1 MQEDNSNEKN
11 GLAGTIASSAVGL
24 VLSVAMSYMHLY
36 KNLILGIIIPLY
48 LVMLVREIK
57 HKRIINIVILIITI
71 IFCAI
76 LIIFG
81 EKNYVQNEIPENVER
96 AELEIDLSKM
106 LLKYSDD
113 HGIKELKTEINDELV
128 PEEIKFES
136 YDYDV
141 TIDDWKME
149 DGKVIISGVPVGNCG
164 IELKFENYDLISE
177 KCKLNKKDLENGK
190 WKKELILQEEGDYKN
205 FEIQLVDSYG
215 NSLSE
220 KRCDIYVDG
229 YNDKITDAVTD
240 SDGKITYSFTGKIDD
255 IICLVLYTGENSYNK
270 MIDISS
276 NSSLIK
282 VEYEDVLSEKTVKD
296 NEHKQELEKLKADS
310 SNQEKME
317 MQENPRKLLQ
327 NENLDMGSL
336 KTEGT
341 LITEWED
348 ALSQDEQEKNINITL
363 SENGGVWIE
372 FIHQNLTSDNQAW
385 KIMVSDTNGDVQME
399 FTSLMSKENTVSQF
413 VGLAAGNYIVTVKS
427 YSSFSDAP
435 YHVRIFQNQKAN
447 YDMEPNGETLTANK
461 FHELKN
467 NEVQTFYGNLT
478 DSNDIDY
485 YSFELIKKG
494 VIAFDFKH
502 ENFTNDCNGWYISIK
517 NSDSEE
523 LCYFRVSWQATQTGS
538 PNIGLEAGKYYIQI
552 GNYGSLNR
560 EPYALSLVWH
570 ESDYW
575 ESEFNNAILNA
586 DPLIVGYYQHGSLM
600 SGDDVDYYMF
610 QCEKTGTY
618 RLTFEHENLTQDD
631 VGWYIDVLDKDSDK
645 VLDERVQ
652 SRWNETTVSKSV
664 RLTQGNTYY
673 ILVSG
678 SYYSSN
684 ADYKFKLEE

>member
-1 MQEDNSNEKN
+1 
-11 GLAGTIASSAVGL
+11 
-24 VLSVAMSYMHLY
+24 
-36 KNLILGIIIPLY
+36 
-48 LVMLVREIK
+48 
-57 HKRIINIVILIITI
+57 
-71 IFCAI
+71 
-76 LIIFG
+76 
-81 EKNYVQNEIPENVER
+81 
-96 AELEIDLSKM
+96 
-106 LLKYSDD
+106 
-113 HGIKELKTEINDELV
+113 
-128 PEEIKFES
+128 
-136 YDYDV
+136 
-141 TIDDWKME
+141 
-149 DGKVIISGVPVGNCG
+149 
-164 IELKFENYDLISE
+164 
-177 KCKLNKKDLENGK
+177 
-190 WKKELILQEEGDYKN
+190 
-205 FEIQLVDSYG
+205 
-215 NSLSE
+215 
-220 KRCDIYVDG
+220 
-229 YNDKITDAVTD
+229 
-240 SDGKITYSFTGKIDD
+240 
-255 IICLVLYTGENSYNK
+255 
-270 MIDISS
+270 
-276 NSSLIK
+276 
-282 VEYEDVLSEKTVKD
+282 
-296 NEHKQELEKLKADS
+296 
-310 SNQEKME
+310 
-317 MQENPRKLLQ
+317 
-327 NENLDMGSL
+327 
-336 KTEGT
+336 
-341 LITEWED
+341 
-348 ALSQDEQEKNINITL
+348 
-363 SENGGVWIE
+363 
-372 FIHQNLTSDNQAW
+372 
-385 KIMVSDTNGDVQME
+385 MVSDTNGDVQME

-447 YDMEPNGETLTANK
+447 YDMEPNGETLTANN
-461 FHELKN
+461 FQELKN

-494 VIAFDFKH
+494 VIAF
-502 ENFTNDCNGWYISIK
+502 ISIK

-538 PNIGLEAGKYYIQI
+538 PNIGLEAGKYYIQR

-575 ESEFNNAILNA
+575 ESEFNNVILNA

-618 RLTFEHENLTQDD
+618 RMTFEHENLTQDD